1 MRSLTMNTGLKRDIR
16 GAVRHGPDLPV
27 TLYAKACFLPT
38 GNNWLTPYCT
48 QSLLENQKM
57 LDFGPGTSGFTRKT
71 GIFASETPLSDQN
84 RPYSGVFKQA
94 LNCKN
99 AVIAKEK
106 QSF

>member
-1 MRSLTMNTGLKRDIR
+1 MNSVSLSAFQ

-48 QSLLENQKM
+48 KSLLENQKM

-71 GIFASETPLSDQN
+71 GIFASETLLSDQN

-99 AVIAKEK
+99 GVIAKEK